1 MSSLLEEMD
10 MTPMQKESVRMITTS
25 GDLLLTVV
33 NDVLDYSKL
42 TTGNV
47 EIQISRSSLQETLN
61 AIVQAIQTK
70 AKEKDVTV
78 RTKFDVAV
86 PEYLTTDC
94 RRLQQIL
101 FNVLGTWIV
110 CENDVRSVFFS
121 YLGSCLYS
129 KKATRS
135 NSAPKRAWWNSM
147 WKSVA
152 KTKCRH
158 LMTFTP
164 IQLKCLM
171 QQGSTM

>member
-1 MSSLLEEMD
+1 MSSLLEDMD

-61 AIVQAIQTK
+61 ATVQAIQTK
-70 AKEKDVTV
+70 AIEKDVTV
-78 RTKFDVAV
+78 RTTFDVAV

-101 FNVLGTWIV
+101 FNVLGMWII
-110 CENDVRSVFFS
+110 CENEVKLVFFFLMFAALVCIQRRQRDQIQS
-121 YLGSCLYS
+121 
-129 KKATRS
+129 
-135 NSAPKRAWWNSM
+135 PKERGG
-147 WKSVA
+147 
-152 KTKCRH
+152 T
-158 LMTFTP
+158 
-164 IQLKCLM
+164 
-171 QQGSTM
+171 